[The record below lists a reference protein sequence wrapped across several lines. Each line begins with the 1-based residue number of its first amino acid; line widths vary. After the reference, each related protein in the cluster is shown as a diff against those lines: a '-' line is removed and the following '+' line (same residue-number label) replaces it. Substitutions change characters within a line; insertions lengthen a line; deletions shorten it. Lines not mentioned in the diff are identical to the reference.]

1 MVNYKMVLQ
10 YDGTRYNG
18 WQKQGNTRNT
28 IQGRLEEILSRYFGQ
43 EIELHGSGR
52 TDAGVHAVG
61 QVANF
66 KVDERA
72 GAEKRSKS
80 SGNDAEKTPGE
91 KIKNE
96 LNSFLPEDIKIL
108 TLEQADNRFH
118 ARLNAVEKEYRYYIS
133 LDSKRDVFG
142 RKYMAE
148 LENSEKLD
156 IGKMKAASLRFLG
169 EHDFQGFSD
178 NKSKKSTIRR
188 IDSIEFRLHVSQT
201 SNLSDETDNTCHE
214 AAGNTDTEVMRG
226 GHIEII
232 FRGNGFLY
240 HTVRLIVG
248 TLLAVGMGEI
258 SENVVDEIFESRD
271 RRKIPYM
278 APAEG
283 LFLYKVEY

>member
-72 GAEKRSKS
+72 GTEKCSKTS
-80 SGNDAEKTPGE
+80 DNDAE

-133 LDSKRDVFG
+133 LDKKRDVFG

-148 LENSEKLD
+148 LENPEKPD

-188 IDSIEFRLHVSQT
+188 IDSIEFRLHTPLS
-201 SNLSDETDNTCHE
+201 SNACDETDNACHE
-214 AAGNTDTEVMRG
+214 AAGNTDTAVTRG
-226 GHIEII
+226 GYIEII

-271 RRKIPYM
+271 RRKVPYM

>member
-66 KVDERA
+66 KVDERT
-72 GAEKRSKS
+72 GAEKCSKTS
-80 SGNDAEKTPGE
+80 DNDAEKTSAE

-108 TLEQADNRFH
+108 TLEQVDNRFH

-133 LDSKRDVFG
+133 LDKKRDVFG

-148 LENSEKLD
+148 LENPEKPD

-188 IDSIEFRLHVSQT
+188 IDSIEFRLHT
-201 SNLSDETDNTCHE
+201 PLMSNACDETDNACHE
-214 AAGNTDTEVMRG
+214 AAGNTDTAVTRG
-226 GHIEII
+226 GYIEII

-271 RRKIPYM
+271 RRRVPFM